1 MSSRIC
7 TSSPLPYNN
16 PLLEADAARAS
27 VQTIHDTE
35 GYAEAETEKYEWQ
48 YPLAALHVGQFFVMS
63 LIQDL
68 ECITAVARFEEPVL
82 CTIISSLRL
91 AHVFAKFREQAGRPR
106 SNRCRN
112 ARRGDHCICRVTRDR
127 SITATAE
134 FDDVSIWNARC
145 VDRPSGAAIS

>member
-1 MSSRIC
+1 M
-7 TSSPLPYNN
+7 
-16 PLLEADAARAS
+16 LEADAARAS

-68 ECITAVARFEEPVL
+68 EWITAVVRFEEPVL

-91 AHVFAKFREQAGRPR
+91 AHVFAKFPSKPGGRGAIGAGMPV
-106 SNRCRN
+106 
-112 ARRGDHCICRVTRDR
+112 A
-127 SITATAE
+127 ATI
-134 FDDVSIWNARC
+134 VSAGSPGI
-145 VDRPSGAAIS
+145 VPLPQPQSSTT